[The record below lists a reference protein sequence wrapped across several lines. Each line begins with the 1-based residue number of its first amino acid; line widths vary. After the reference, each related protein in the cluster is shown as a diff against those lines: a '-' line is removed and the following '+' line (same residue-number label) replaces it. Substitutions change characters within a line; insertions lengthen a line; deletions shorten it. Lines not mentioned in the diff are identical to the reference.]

1 LNPITVTEVLTR
13 YRVGHVQ
20 RKTANPRRACIAI
33 DHLDRELGMR
43 RAVSLQDRDF
53 HLYASNRGVSDSTIR
68 RELGVLRAALRYC
81 MRQKLLTEAEAP
93 HIDLPPEA
101 PPRDTW
107 LTEAQV
113 RQLLDT
119 MDKLNGGARMTRAH
133 RFVILALATGSRR
146 RAIEIL
152 PWALVDLTDRVI
164 RYDRLAVPQTKKRR
178 VASPIPEWAV
188 PYLERMLRERDGDM
202 VLDHPGSIRTAFE
215 TLMKAVSRQTGDPV
229 YQTVNRHALRHT
241 YGTLSLRAGVPL
253 WQVAG
258 LLGDTVE
265 TTAAVYGH
273 HAQDNLR
280 QAVNTMRF

>member
-1 LNPITVTEVLTR
+1 MNPITVTEVLTR

-20 RKTANPRRACIAI
+20 RNTAAPRRACIAI
-33 DHLDRELGMR
+33 DHLDGHLGVR
-43 RAVSLQDRDF
+43 HACSLRDRDF
-53 HLYASNRGVSDSTIR
+53 HLYAEKRGVSDSTVR

-81 MRQKLLTEAEAP
+81 VRQKLIAVDDVP

-101 PPRDTW
+101 PPADKW

-113 RQLLDT
+113 RVLLDT
-119 MDKLNGGARMTRAH
+119 MDQLNGGARMTRAH

-146 RAIEIL
+146 RAIERL
-152 PWALVDLTDRVI
+152 TWDLVNLDDAVV
-164 RYDRLAVPQTKKRR
+164 RYDRLPMPQTKKRR

-188 PYLERMLRERDGDM
+188 PYLRRMLRERDGDY

-215 TLMKAVSRQTGDPV
+215 TLMKAVSRISKDPV
-229 YQTVNRHALRHT
+229 YATINRHALRHT

-258 LLGDTVE
+258 LLGDSVE

-280 QAVNTMRF
+280 QAANSMRF